1 MASEFSATNDYC
13 KRNKVKITDTQI
25 ETLVKLL
32 DLDDNGQLDQ
42 DEVLGILEERMLLGQ
57 GREAEIKEAINTQ
70 VEKGIKWIKQTLN
83 IKF

>member
-1 MASEFSATNDYC
+1 M
-13 KRNKVKITDTQI
+13 
-25 ETLVKLL
+25 VKLL

-57 GREAEIKEAINTQ
+57 GREAEIKEAINSQ
-70 VEKGIKWIKQTLN
+70 VEKGIRWIKQTLN